1 MIEFQENTL
10 TGGRTEGQ
18 KDAQTLLHRTLP
30 TNNGGPTS
38 HFPFTI
44 CFQQLQGLARLY
56 LMTLYVIF
64 PIHVNFPITSRFV
77 LKATIQEKK
86 QSIVLCYL
94 GNFFSKRPFYD
105 IVHMLYLINFSILPQ
120 SVPIFHVSLSI
131 IYQLF
136 FTISSSLH
144 AVLSQY
150 SQGIF
155 PLAVFL

>member
-1 MIEFQENTL
+1 
-10 TGGRTEGQ
+10 
-18 KDAQTLLHRTLP
+18 
-30 TNNGGPTS
+30 
-38 HFPFTI
+38 
-44 CFQQLQGLARLY
+44 
-56 LMTLYVIF
+56 MTLYVIF
-64 PIHVNFPITSRFV
+64 PIHVNFSITSRFV
-77 LKATIQEKK
+77 LKANIQERK

-136 FTISSSLH
+136 FTVSSSIH
-144 AVLSQY
+144 AFLSHY